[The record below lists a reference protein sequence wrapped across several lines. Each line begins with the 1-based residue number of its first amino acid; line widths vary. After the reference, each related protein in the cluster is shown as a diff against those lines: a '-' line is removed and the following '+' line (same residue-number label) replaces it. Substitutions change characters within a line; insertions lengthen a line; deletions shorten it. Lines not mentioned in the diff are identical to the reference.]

1 MSPRRLLVA
10 LAALFLTLVS
20 SFSIPR
26 FAAAAGEPP
35 PLSPEEA
42 RGKRLFLAG
51 ESGSGGE
58 ISAVMGAG
66 GPETA
71 VPGATLPCGSCH
83 GRDGR
88 GRPEGGIAPSNVTWD
103 SLTKP
108 YGSGALLG
116 RTHPPYDEKS
126 VKRAVTLGLD
136 PAGNPLNPT
145 MPRYRMN
152 LGDIA
157 DLIAYLKRVGNEPVP
172 GVSTTTV
179 RLGAWLA
186 PGEPGTVTRALL
198 DASVAEVNKRG
209 GLYGRKLELAAET
222 LKGDAAER
230 ARIAASFL
238 DRTPVLALV
247 APDFSGAP
255 GSDVALAELLE
266 RREVPAV
273 GAISLFP
280 PADADLDRQAFYL
293 LASPADQARALVET
307 LAKETVRPAFALIAS
322 DAAEISPLAD
332 AVVAEAERRDYAPA
346 QVRRYSPGAPGAGVP
361 AAIGP
366 NDPWVE
372 ATARDLSAKNVTALI
387 HLGPARDA
395 SALLLAL
402 DRLGSRPRLLAL
414 GAFADRTLL
423 DLPVGL
429 AAGVRLAFPV
439 RPIDPVSPDAAE
451 WRALAAAHKLTSGDL
466 GTQGAA
472 LAAIKLFVAALE
484 KVGRDLTRDH
494 LIATLETFER
504 YDTGVSP
511 PLRFRPGKRMGAR
524 GAYLVKLDVTTKG
537 FVPEG
542 DWIDLD

>member
-1 MSPRRLLVA
+1 MSPRRLHVA
-10 LAALFLTLVS
+10 LAALLLTLVS
-20 SFSIPR
+20 GFSFPR
-26 FAAAAGEPP
+26 FAAAAGEPL

-42 RGKRLFLAG
+42 RGKRLFLVG

-88 GRPEGGIAPSNVTWD
+88 GRPEGGIAPSNITWD

-145 MPRYRMN
+145 MPRYRMS
-152 LGDIA
+152 LDDMA
-157 DLIAYLKRVGNEPVP
+157 DLIAYLKRVGNEPIP
-172 GVSTTTV
+172 GVSATTV

-209 GLYGRKLELAAET
+209 GLYGRKLELATET
-222 LKGDAAER
+222 LTGDATER
-230 ARIAASFL
+230 TRIAAAFL

-247 APDFSGAP
+247 APELSGAP

-266 RREVPAV
+266 QREVPAV
-273 GAISLFP
+273 GTISLFP

-307 LAKETVRPAFALIAS
+307 LAKETVRPAFALVAS

-332 AVVAEAERRDYAPA
+332 AVVSETERRTYAPA
-346 QVRRYSPGAPGAGVP
+346 ENRRYSATA
-361 AAIGP
+361 GP

-372 ATARDLSAKNVTALI
+372 ATARDLAAKNVAAIL

-439 RPIDPVSPDAAE
+439 RPIDPASSDAAE
-451 WRALAAAHKLTSGDL
+451 WRALAAAHKLTAGDL
-466 GTQGAA
+466 GTQATA

-524 GAYLVKLDVTTKG
+524 GAYLVKLDVVTKG
-537 FVPEG
+537 FAPDG

>member
-1 MSPRRLLVA
+1 LSSRRLSV
-10 LAALFLTLVS
+10 LAALLVTLAS
-20 SFSIPR
+20 GFSLAR
-26 FAAAAGEPP
+26 LAAAAGEPP

-42 RGKRLFLAG
+42 RGKRLFLVG

-66 GPETA
+66 GPESA
-71 VPGATLPCGSCH
+71 VPGVTLPCGSCH

-88 GRPEGGIAPSNVTWD
+88 GRPEGGIAPSNITWE

-126 VKRAVTLGLD
+126 VKRAVTMGLD
-136 PAGNPLNPT
+136 PAGNALNPT
-145 MPRYRMN
+145 MPRYRMSQA
-152 LGDIA
+152 DIA

-172 GVSTTTV
+172 GVSAASV

-186 PGEPGTVTRALL
+186 PGEAGTVTKALL

-222 LKGDAAER
+222 LTGNAADR
-230 ARIAASFL
+230 TRIATAFL

-247 APDFSGAP
+247 APELSGAP
-255 GSDVALAELLE
+255 GSDFGLAALLE
-266 RREVPAV
+266 EREVPGV

-280 PADADLDRQAFYL
+280 PDDADLDRQTFYL

-307 LAKETVRPAFALIAS
+307 LAKETVRPTFALVAS

-332 AVVAEAERRDYAPA
+332 AVVSEAERRTYAPA
-346 QVRRYSPGAPGAGVP
+346 ENRRYS
-361 AAIGP
+361 AAAGP

-372 ATARDLSAKNVTALI
+372 AAARDLAGKNVTAI
-387 HLGPARDA
+387 VHLGPARDA

-414 GAFADRTLL
+414 GAFADRALL

-439 RPIDPVSPDAAE
+439 RPIDPKSPESAE
-451 WRALAAAHKLTSGDL
+451 WRALATAHKLTSGDL

-484 KVGRDLTRDH
+484 KIGRDLTRDH

-524 GAYLVKLDVTTKG
+524 GAYLVKLDVEKKD
-537 FVPEG
+537 FVPDG

>member
-1 MSPRRLLVA
+1 MNVRRLPLALATVLVA
-10 LAALFLTLVS
+10 LAAS
-20 SFSIPR
+20 SWNPR

-42 RGKRLFLAG
+42 RGKRLFVAG

-88 GRPEGGIAPSNVTWD
+88 GRPEGGIAPSNITWD

-116 RTHPPYDEKS
+116 RTHPPYDERS

-145 MPRYRMN
+145 MPRYRMS
-152 LGDIA
+152 LADMA
-157 DLIAYLKRVGNEPVP
+157 DLIAYLKRLGNEPVP
-172 GVSTTTV
+172 GVSATTV
-179 RLGAWLA
+179 RLGAWIG
-186 PGEPGTVTRALL
+186 PGEPGTVTKALL
-198 DASVAEVNKRG
+198 DASIAEVNKRG
-209 GLYGRKLELAAET
+209 GLYGRKLELAAEILT
-222 LKGDAAER
+222 GDAADR
-230 ARIAASFL
+230 TRIAASFL

-247 APDFSGAP
+247 APELSGAP
-255 GSDVALAELLE
+255 GSDLGLSELLE
-266 RREVPAV
+266 QREVPAV
-273 GAISLFP
+273 GAISLHP
-280 PADADLDRQAFYL
+280 PANADLDRQAFYL
-293 LASPADQARALVET
+293 LASPADQARSLVET
-307 LAKETVRPAFALIAS
+307 IAKETVRPVFALVAS

-346 QVRRYSPGAPGAGVP
+346 QVRRYLAGAAGP
-361 AAIGP
+361 AGSGW
-366 NDPWVE
+366 NDLQVE
-372 ATARDLSAKNVTALI
+372 AAARDLAAKNVTAVI

-414 GAFADRTLL
+414 GAYADRTLL

-439 RPIDPVSPDAAE
+439 RPLDLASPDSAE
-451 WRALAAAHKLTSGDL
+451 WRALAAAHKLSSSDL
-466 GTQGAA
+466 ATQATA
-472 LAAIKLFVAALE
+472 LAAIKLLVAALE

-524 GAYLVKLDVTTKG
+524 GAYLVKLDGAKKG
-537 FVPEG
+537 FLPEG

>member
-1 MSPRRLLVA
+1 MSTRRPSVLAALLVA
-10 LAALFLTLVS
+10 LAAAL
-20 SFSIPR
+20 SIPR
-26 FAAAAGEPP
+26 LAAAAVEPP

-58 ISAVMGAG
+58 ISAVMGSG

-88 GRPEGGIAPSNVTWD
+88 GRPEGGIAPSNITWE

-126 VKRAVTLGLD
+126 VKRAVTMGLD
-136 PAGNPLNPT
+136 PAGNGLNPT
-145 MPRYRMN
+145 MPRYQMSQA
-152 LGDIA
+152 DIA
-157 DLIAYLKRVGNEPVP
+157 DLIAYLKRVDNEPVP
-172 GVSTTTV
+172 GVSATTV

-186 PGEPGTVTRALL
+186 PGEPGAVTKALL
-198 DASVAEVNKRG
+198 DASIAEVNKRG

-222 LKGDAAER
+222 LTGDAADR
-230 ARIAASFL
+230 TRIAAAFL
-238 DRTPVLALV
+238 DRTPILALV
-247 APDFSGAP
+247 APELSGAP
-255 GSDVALAELLE
+255 GSDVGLAELLE
-266 RREVPAV
+266 QREVPAV
-273 GAISLFP
+273 GASSLFP
-280 PADADLDRQAFYL
+280 SADADLDRQTFYL

-307 LAKETVRPAFALIAS
+307 IAKETVRPTFALVAS

-332 AVVAEAERRDYAPA
+332 AVVSEAERRTYAPA
-346 QVRRYSPGAPGAGVP
+346 EIRRYSATSGAA
-361 AAIGP
+361 GP

-372 ATARDLSAKNVTALI
+372 ATARDLAGKNVAAIL

-414 GAFADRTLL
+414 GAFADRALL

-429 AAGVRLAFPV
+429 AAGVRLAFPI
-439 RPIDPVSPDAAE
+439 RPLDLASPDSAE
-451 WRALAAAHKLTSGDL
+451 WRALAAAHKLSTGDL

-472 LAAIKLFVAALE
+472 LAAIKLIVAALE
-484 KVGRDLTRDH
+484 KIGRDLTRDH
-494 LIATLETFER
+494 LIATLETFEH

-524 GAYLVKLDVTTKG
+524 GAYLVKLDVATKG

>member
-10 LAALFLTLVS
+10 LAALLLTLVS
-20 SFSIPR
+20 GFSIPR
-26 FAAAAGEPP
+26 FAAAAGETP

-42 RGKRLFLAG
+42 RGKRLFLVG

-88 GRPEGGIAPSNVTWD
+88 GRPEGGVAPSNITWD

-145 MPRYRMN
+145 MPRYRMS

-179 RLGAWLA
+179 RIGAWLA

-247 APDFSGAP
+247 APELSGAP
-255 GSDVALAELLE
+255 GSDVALAGLLE
-266 RREVPAV
+266 QREVPAV
-273 GAISLFP
+273 GAISHFP

-307 LAKETVRPAFALIAS
+307 IAKETVRPAFALVAS
-322 DAAEISPLAD
+322 DGAEISPLAD
-332 AVVAEAERRDYAPA
+332 AVVAEAERREYVPA
-346 QVRRYSPGAPGAGVP
+346 EVRRYPAGAAGAGVG
-361 AAIGP
+361 GP
-366 NDPWVE
+366 NPSWLE
-372 ATARDLSAKNVTALI
+372 ATARDLAAKNVTAVI

-395 SALLLAL
+395 SALLIAL
-402 DRLGSRPRLLAL
+402 DRLGSRPRIFAL

-439 RPIDPVSPDAAE
+439 RPIDPKSPEAAE
-451 WRALAAAHKLTSGDL
+451 WRALAAAHKLTAGDL

-537 FVPEG
+537 FLPEG

>member
-1 MSPRRLLVA
+1 MSDRRLSAA
-10 LAALFLTLVS
+10 LAALLIALVAGLGT
-20 SFSIPR
+20 PR
-26 FAAAAGEPP
+26 LVAAAGEPP

-51 ESGSGGE
+51 ESGTGGE
-58 ISAVMGAG
+58 VSAVLGGVGPG

-71 VPGATLPCGSCH
+71 VSGATLPCGSCH

-88 GRPEGGIAPSNVTWD
+88 GRPEGGIAPSNITWD

-126 VKRAVTLGLD
+126 VKRAITLGLD
-136 PAGNPLNPT
+136 PAGNALNPT
-145 MPRYRMN
+145 MPRYRMS
-152 LGDIA
+152 LADMA

-172 GVSTTTV
+172 GVSATTV
-179 RLGAWLA
+179 RLGTLLA
-186 PGEPGTVTRALL
+186 PGEPGTVARALL

-222 LKGDAAER
+222 LVGDASER
-230 ARIAASFL
+230 RKMAASFL
-238 DRTPVLALV
+238 DRTPLLALV
-247 APDFSGAP
+247 APQLSGAP
-255 GSDVALAELLE
+255 GSDLGLATLLE
-266 RREVPAV
+266 EREIPAV

-280 PADADLDRQAFYL
+280 PAHADLDRQTFYL
-293 LASPADQARALVET
+293 LASPADQARALVES
-307 LAKETVRPAFALIAS
+307 LAKEAVRPAFAVIAS
-322 DAAEISPLAD
+322 DAAEISPLAE
-332 AVVAEAERRDYAPA
+332 AAVAEAERRGYAPA
-346 QVRRYSPGAPGAGVP
+346 EIRRY
-361 AAIGP
+361 AAIAGP
-366 NDPWVE
+366 NDAWVE
-372 ATARDLSAKNVTALI
+372 VAARDLSAKNVTAVI

-414 GAFADRTLL
+414 GAFADRALL
-423 DLPVGL
+423 DLPAAL
-429 AAGVRLAFPV
+429 ADGVRLAFPV
-439 RPIDPVSPDAAE
+439 RPLDPKSAEAGE
-451 WRALAAAHKLTSGDL
+451 WRALALGHKLTAGDL

-472 LAAIKLFVAALE
+472 LSGVKLLVAALE
-484 KVGRDLTRDH
+484 KVGRDLSRDR

-524 GAYLVKLDVTTKG
+524 GAYLVKLDVATKG
-537 FVPEG
+537 FVPVG
-542 DWIDLD
+542 DWIELD

>member
-1 MSPRRLLVA
+1 MNTQTRRLPFA
-10 LAALFLTLVS
+10 LALLLAAGLA
-20 SFSIPR
+20 IPR
-26 FAAAAGEPP
+26 FAAAAGEPA
-35 PLSPEEA
+35 PLSPEES

-51 ESGSGGE
+51 ESGTGGE
-58 ISAVMGAG
+58 ITAVMGSG
-66 GPETA
+66 GPESA
-71 VPGATLPCGSCH
+71 VPGVTLPCGSCH

-88 GRPEGGIAPSNVTWD
+88 GRPEGGIAPSNITWD

-126 VKRAVTLGLD
+126 VKRAVTLGFD

-145 MPRYRMN
+145 MPRYRMSQA
-152 LGDIA
+152 DIA
-157 DLIAYLKRVGNEPVP
+157 NLVAYLKRVGNEPIP
-172 GVSTTTV
+172 GVSATTV
-179 RLGAWLA
+179 RLGALLA
-186 PGEPGTVTRALL
+186 PGEPGGVTRALL
-198 DASVAEVNKRG
+198 DASVAEVNQRG

-222 LKGDAAER
+222 LTGNAADR
-230 ARIAASFL
+230 ARIAADFL
-238 DRTPVLALV
+238 DRIPVLALV
-247 APDFSGAP
+247 APDLSGAP
-255 GSDVALAELLE
+255 GSDRALADLLE
-266 RREVPAV
+266 EREVPAV

-280 PADADLDRQAFYL
+280 PADADLDRETFYL

-307 LAKETVRPAFALIAS
+307 LAKETVRPAFALVAS

-332 AVVAEAERRDYAPA
+332 AVVAEAERRGYAPT
-346 QVRRYSPGAPGAGVP
+346 VIRRYSAAG
-361 AAIGP
+361 GP

-372 ATARDLSAKNVTALI
+372 VAARDFAAKNVTAII

-414 GAFADRTLL
+414 GAYADRALL
-423 DLPVGL
+423 DLPTAL
-429 AAGVRLAFPV
+429 AEGVRLAFPV
-439 RPIDPVSPDAAE
+439 RPLDLKSEEAAE
-451 WRALAAAHKLTSGDL
+451 WRALATAHRLTSGDL

-472 LAAIKLFVAALE
+472 LAAIKLMVAALE
-484 KVGRDLTRDH
+484 KIGRDLTRDH

-524 GAYLVKLDVTTKG
+524 GAYLVKLDVVTKG

>member
-1 MSPRRLLVA
+1 MNSRRLPRV
-10 LAALFLTLVS
+10 LAALLIAAVS
-20 SFSIPR
+20 LPR
-26 FAAAAGEPP
+26 LAAAAGEPP

-58 ISAVMGAG
+58 ISAVMGSG

-88 GRPEGGIAPSNVTWD
+88 GRPEGGIAPSNITWE

-116 RTHPPYDEKS
+116 RTHPSYDEKS
-126 VKRAVTLGLD
+126 VKRAVTMGLD
-136 PAGNPLNPT
+136 PAGNALNPT
-145 MPRYRMN
+145 MPRYQMSQA
-152 LGDIA
+152 DVA

-172 GVSTTTV
+172 GVSATTV

-186 PGEPGTVTRALL
+186 PGEPGTVTKALL
-198 DASVAEVNKRG
+198 EASIAEINQRG

-222 LKGDAAER
+222 LTGNAADR
-230 ARIAASFL
+230 TRIAAAFL

-247 APDFSGAP
+247 APELSGAP
-255 GSDVALAELLE
+255 GSDVGLAELLE
-266 RREVPAV
+266 QREVPAV
-273 GAISLFP
+273 GASSLFP
-280 PADADLDRQAFYL
+280 PADADLDRQTFYL

-307 LAKETVRPAFALIAS
+307 IAKETIRPTFALVAS
-322 DAAEISPLAD
+322 ESAEISPLAD
-332 AVVAEAERRDYAPA
+332 AVVAEAERRGYAPA
-346 QVRRYSPGAPGAGVP
+346 EVRRYS
-361 AAIGP
+361 AIAGP
-366 NDPWVE
+366 NDSWVE
-372 ATARDLSAKNVTALI
+372 ATARDLAAKNVAAIL

-414 GAFADRTLL
+414 GAFADRALL
-423 DLPVGL
+423 DLPAGL
-429 AAGVRLAFPV
+429 AAGVRLAFPI
-439 RPIDPVSPDAAE
+439 RPLDLASPDSAE
-451 WRALAAAHKLTSGDL
+451 WRALAAAHQLSAGDL

-472 LAAIKLFVAALE
+472 LAAIKLIVAALE
-484 KVGRDLTRDH
+484 KIGRDLTRDH
-494 LIATLETFER
+494 LIATLETFEH

-524 GAYLVKLDVTTKG
+524 GAYLVKLDVATKG

>member
-1 MSPRRLLVA
+1 MNARRLFVV
-10 LAALFLTLVS
+10 LAAQTLVWGLS
-20 SFSIPR
+20 LPSV
-26 FAAAAGEPP
+26 AAAAGNPP

-88 GRPEGGIAPSNVTWD
+88 GRPEGGIAPSNITWD

-126 VKRAVTLGLD
+126 VKRAITLGFD
-136 PAGNPLNPT
+136 PADNPLNPT

-152 LGDIA
+152 QADVA

-172 GVSTTTV
+172 GVSATTV

-198 DASVAEVNKRG
+198 DASVAEINRRG
-209 GLYGRKLELAAET
+209 GLYGRKLEVAAET
-222 LKGDAAER
+222 LGGDAAER

-247 APDFSGAP
+247 APELSGAP
-255 GSDVALAELLE
+255 GSDVALAGLLE
-266 RREVPAV
+266 QREVPAV

-307 LAKETVRPAFALIAS
+307 LAKETIRPAFALVAS
-322 DAAEISPLAD
+322 DAAEISPLSD
-332 AVVAEAERRDYAPA
+332 AVVAEAERRGYAPA
-346 QVRRYSPGAPGAGVP
+346 QVRRYAGYGGA
-361 AAIGP
+361 
-366 NDPWVE
+366 NDPWME
-372 ATARDLSAKNVTALI
+372 TTARDLAAKNVTAVI

-439 RPIDPVSPDAAE
+439 RPIDPASPDAAE
-451 WRALAAAHKLTSGDL
+451 WRALATAHKLTSGDL
-466 GTQGAA
+466 GTQATA

-524 GAYLVKLDVTTKG
+524 GAYLVKLDIGNGGTKG
-537 FVPEG
+537 FLPEG

>member
-1 MSPRRLLVA
+1 LSPRRLSVLATLLV
-10 LAALFLTLVS
+10 TLLS
-20 SFSIPR
+20 AFSFPR
-26 FAAAAGEPP
+26 YAAAAGEPP

-42 RGKRLFLAG
+42 RGKRLFLVG
-51 ESGSGGE
+51 ESGTGGE

-88 GRPEGGIAPSNVTWD
+88 GRPEGGIAPSNITWE

-126 VKRAVTLGLD
+126 VKRAITLGFD
-136 PAGNPLNPT
+136 PAGNALNPT
-145 MPRYRMN
+145 MPRYRMSQA
-152 LGDIA
+152 DVA

-172 GVSTTTV
+172 GVSATTV

-198 DASVAEVNKRG
+198 EASVAEVNQRG
-209 GLYGRKLELAAET
+209 GLYGRKLELATET
-222 LKGDAAER
+222 LTGDAADR
-230 ARIAASFL
+230 TRIAAAFL

-247 APDFSGAP
+247 APELSGAP
-255 GSDVALAELLE
+255 GSDLGLAALLE
-266 RREVPAV
+266 EREIPAV

-280 PADADLDRQAFYL
+280 PADADLDRQTFYL
-293 LASPADQARALVET
+293 LASPTDQARALVET
-307 LAKETVRPAFALIAS
+307 LAKETVRPTFALVAS
-322 DAAEISPLAD
+322 NAAEISPLAD
-332 AVVAEAERRDYAPA
+332 AVVAEAERRGYAPTEI
-346 QVRRYSPGAPGAGVP
+346 RRYPASP
-361 AAIGP
+361 AITGP
-366 NDPWVE
+366 NDSWIE
-372 ATARDLSAKNVTALI
+372 ATARDLAGKNVAAIL

-395 SALLLAL
+395 SALLRAL

-414 GAFADRTLL
+414 GAFADRTLF

-439 RPIDPVSPDAAE
+439 RPLDPASPDAAE
-451 WRALAAAHKLTSGDL
+451 WRALAAAHKLTAGDL
-466 GTQGAA
+466 GTQATA
-472 LAAIKLFVAALE
+472 FAAIKLFVAALE

-524 GAYLVKLDVTTKG
+524 GAYLVKLDVETKG